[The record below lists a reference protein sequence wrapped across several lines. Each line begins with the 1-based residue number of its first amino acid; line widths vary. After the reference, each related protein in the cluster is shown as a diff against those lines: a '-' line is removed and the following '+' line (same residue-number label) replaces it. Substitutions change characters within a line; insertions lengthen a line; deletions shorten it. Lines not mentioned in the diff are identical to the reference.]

1 MIQVYINHLP
11 HMELK
16 EFKDYYINNLLD
28 KWSKENK
35 NVSLL
40 GDFNINLLNYDQ
52 HSPTNE
58 FLASLSLFLHASA
71 SYCTTNTLREKCP
84 YLELFCSVI
93 SCISGSLRIQSNCGE
108 MWTGITP
115 NMDTFYERIR
125 NNSKNYNWHY
135 LLKCDYSR

>member
-1 MIQVYINHLP
+1 
-11 HMELK
+11 MELK

-58 FLASLSLFLHASA
+58 FLASLSLSSHMLLPHIVQLTHYVKSVRIW
-71 SYCTTNTLREKCP
+71 SY
-84 YLELFCSVI
+84 SV
-93 SCISGSLRIQSNCGE
+93 
-108 MWTGITP
+108 P
-115 NMDTFYERIR
+115 
-125 NNSKNYNWHY
+125 
-135 LLKCDYSR
+135 